1 MVKTKIIFKGKNYI
15 PKNWKIFFK
24 LAVKSFETFIMNKN
38 LILLIMIIAF
48 SACASRQANT
58 NNSATTVSNW
68 TEAELNTWYE
78 NNEWLNGWQVKS
90 DNSNDKR
97 LLAESYSKFKD
108 RWDMAFQ
115 FLKSNDLRNLSGRH
129 DLDGNNVYVLVSD
142 YNSKEKSETR
152 YEVHRKY
159 VDIQYVAVGEEY
171 MGKASLEQSGTA
183 TPYNEATDI
192 EFFDYEDGNYF
203 LANQE
208 TFFIFFPDEVHRSS
222 IKVNESVPVK
232 RIIVKLLV
240 E

>member
-1 MVKTKIIFKGKNYI
+1 
-15 PKNWKIFFK
+15 
-24 LAVKSFETFIMNKN
+24 MNRI
-38 LILLIMIIAF
+38 LTLLIMIIAF

-58 NNSATTVSNW
+58 EKSAAVVSTW
-68 TEAELNTWYE
+68 TEAELNSWYQ
-78 NNEWLNGWQVKS
+78 NHEWLNGWQVKS

-97 LLAESYSKFKD
+97 LLAESYFKFKD

-115 FLKSNDLRNLSGRH
+115 FLKSNDLQNLSGRH

-152 YEVHRKY
+152 YEVHKKY

-171 MGKASLEQSGTA
+171 MGKAAINQVESTSS
-183 TPYNEATDI
+183 YNEANDI
-192 EFFDYEDGNYF
+192 EYFDYEDGDYF

-222 IKVNESVPVK
+222 IKVNESVPIK